1 MVLTTSRRL
10 VVQRRA
16 AINGGLE
23 PCHISII
30 EIPAHELHGHNFIS
44 KMHATTQKVKDKEQR
59 EDEEVLE
66 LEAFFIGEM
75 QTASTQNQ
83 NVRLGISIRSHERW
97 EGSISPHI
105 IDAPDRMRGPVC
117 PNVPIGRKL
126 MSREQRVFD
135 GLRGS

>member
-16 AINGGLE
+16 AIDGGLE

-44 KMHATTQKVKDKEQR
+44 NMHSTTKKVKNNEQR
-59 EDEEVLE
+59 KDEEDLE

-75 QTASTQNQ
+75 QTASRQ
-83 NVRLGISIRSHERW
+83 S
-97 EGSISPHI
+97 
-105 IDAPDRMRGPVC
+105 
-117 PNVPIGRKL
+117 
-126 MSREQRVFD
+126 
-135 GLRGS
+135 